1 MFDYKVVENKLN
13 QALALVNDILSD
25 NQTESIQS
33 YIKAGEWNLA
43 VETLCDILISDEL
56 PVNLKTYNLLEEAGV
71 VLNMDRETWEL
82 LKVQINA

>member
-1 MFDYKVVENKLN
+1 MLDYKIVENKLN
-13 QALALVNDILSD
+13 QSLALVSDILSE

-43 VETLCDILISDEL
+43 VETLCDILIEDEL

-71 VLNMDRETWEL
+71 ALNMDRETWEL

>member
-13 QALALVNDILSD
+13 QALALVSDILSD
-25 NQTESIQS
+25 NQREFIQS

-43 VETLCDILISDEL
+43 LETLCDLLIEGEL
-56 PVNLKTYNLLEEAGV
+56 PVNLKTYNLLEEAGTA
-71 VLNMDRETWEL
+71 LNMDGQTWEV

>member
-1 MFDYKVVENKLN
+1 MFDYKIVENKLN

>member
-1 MFDYKVVENKLN
+1 MFDYKVVENKLSE
-13 QALALVNDILSD
+13 ALALVSDILSE

-43 VETLCDILISDEL
+43 VETLCDILSEDEL

-71 VLNMDRETWEL
+71 ALNMDRETWEL